1 MIIRDNYAK
10 LRNSLTDTFLE
21 VLIINLRCPI
31 KRTKRVH
38 TAYSCKRQHLL
49 YLGPRLL
56 ARVVRRV
63 PAVDVLLPLEDIG
76 DRVLYGAGLLKGQKI
91 LAVTEYLG
99 LPAMLANL
107 QVSRSSSL

>member
-1 MIIRDNYAK
+1 MNYIHAGSVIIKGHLLMIIRDNYAK

-31 KRTKRVH
+31 KGTKRVH

-63 PAVDVLLPLEDIG
+63 PAAVDVLLPLEDI
-76 DRVLYGAGLLKGQKI
+76 
-91 LAVTEYLG
+91 
-99 LPAMLANL
+99 
-107 QVSRSSSL
+107 